1 MVSEMS
7 LLLITGLLRRGR
19 QLDQLSTG
27 LTLLGLA
34 GGLLPM
40 LIGRGNLL
48 MALPCVLL
56 ILFGLAQKYWAIRS
70 ALDAELFAA
79 LAADP
84 LQREARIAELDSALV
99 ELHLQPASQTARP
112 WDARIRGARRL
123 LRMQGLWLAAQ
134 LLLALIMI
142 LVVPWF
148 SFAG

>member
-1 MVSEMS
+1 MASEMS
-7 LLLITGLLRRGR
+7 LLLTAGLLRRGR

-34 GGLLPM
+34 GGLLPI

-48 MALPCVLL
+48 MALPCTLL
-56 ILFGLAQKYWAIRS
+56 ILFGLVQKYWAIRV

-84 LQREARIAELDSALV
+84 AQRQARIDELDAALV
-99 ELHLQPASQTARP
+99 ELQLQSAKQAARP
-112 WDARIRGARRL
+112 WDTRIRGAMRL
-123 LRMQGLWLAAQ
+123 LRLQALWLGIQ
-134 LLLALIMI
+134 LFLALIMI

>member
-1 MVSEMS
+1 MASEMS
-7 LLLITGLLRRGR
+7 LLLIGSLLRRGR

-56 ILFGLAQKYWAIRS
+56 ILLGLAQKYCAIRT

-84 LQREARIAELDSALV
+84 AQRDTRIAELDNALV
-99 ELHLQPASQTARP
+99 ELHLQPATQTARS
-112 WDARIRGARRL
+112 WDARIRGAWRL
-123 LRMQGLWLAAQ
+123 LRMQALWLIAQ
-134 LLLALIMI
+134 LFLALTMI

>member
-99 ELHLQPASQTARP
+99 ELRLQPASQTTRP
-112 WDARIRGARRL
+112 WDARIHGARRL

>member
-1 MVSEMS
+1 MASEMS
-7 LLLITGLLRRGR
+7 LLLTASLLRRGR
-19 QLDQLSTG
+19 QIDQLSTG

-56 ILFGLAQKYWAIRS
+56 ILLGLIQKYWAIRT

-84 LQREARIAELDSALV
+84 AQRDARITELDSALV
-99 ELHLQPASQTARP
+99 ELHLQPAKHASRP
-112 WDARIRGARRL
+112 WDARIRGAWRL
-123 LRMQGLWLAAQ
+123 LRMQALWLIAQ
-134 LLLALIMI
+134 LFLALTMI

>member
-1 MVSEMS
+1 MASEMS
-7 LLLITGLLRRGR
+7 LLLTAGLLRRGR

-34 GGLLPM
+34 GGLLPL

-56 ILFGLAQKYWAIRS
+56 ILLGVVQKYWAIRV
-70 ALDAELFAA
+70 ALDAELFTT

-84 LQREARIAELDSALV
+84 TLRQARIAELDAALV
-99 ELHLQPASQTARP
+99 ELHLQPATQATRP
-112 WDARIRGARRL
+112 WDARIRGAWRL
-123 LRMQGLWLAAQ
+123 LRLQALWLAAQ
-134 LLLALIMI
+134 LFLALIMI

>member
-1 MVSEMS
+1 MASEMS
-7 LLLITGLLRRGR
+7 LLLITSLLRRGR
-19 QLDQLSTG
+19 QIDQLSTG

-34 GGLLPM
+34 GGLLPL

-48 MALPCVLL
+48 MAFPCVLL
-56 ILFGLAQKYWAIRS
+56 ILLGLVQKYWAIRV
-70 ALDAELFAA
+70 ALDAELFAT
-79 LAADP
+79 LAGDP
-84 LQREARIAELDSALV
+84 LQREARIAELDAALV
-99 ELHLQPASQTARP
+99 ELHLQPATQTARP
-112 WDARIRGARRL
+112 WDARICGARRL

>member
-1 MVSEMS
+1 MASEMS
-7 LLLITGLLRRGR
+7 LLLIASLLRRGR

-34 GGLLPM
+34 GGLLPL

-56 ILFGLAQKYWAIRS
+56 ILLGLVQKYWAIRV
-70 ALDAELFAA
+70 ALDAELFAT

-84 LQREARIAELDSALV
+84 TQRQARLAELDAALV
-99 ELHLQPASQTARP
+99 ELHLQPATQAARP
-112 WDARIRGARRL
+112 WDARILGAWRL
-123 LRMQGLWLAAQ
+123 LRLQTLWLGVQ
-134 LLLALIMI
+134 LFLALIMI

>member
-1 MVSEMS
+1 MASEMS
-7 LLLITGLLRRGR
+7 LLLIASLLRRGR
-19 QLDQLSTG
+19 QIDQLSTG

-48 MALPCVLL
+48 MALPCALL
-56 ILFGLAQKYWAIRS
+56 ILFGLVQKYWAIRV
-70 ALDAELFAA
+70 ALDAELFAI

-84 LQREARIAELDSALV
+84 LQRETRIAGLDSALV
-99 ELHLQPASQTARP
+99 ELSLQPATQTARP
-112 WDARIRGARRL
+112 WDARIHGARRL
-123 LRMQGLWLAAQ
+123 LRLQGLWLAAQ

>member
-1 MVSEMS
+1 MASEMS
-7 LLLITGLLRRGR
+7 LLLTASLLRRGR
-19 QLDQLSTG
+19 QIDQLSTG

-56 ILFGLAQKYWAIRS
+56 ILLGLIQKYWAIRT

-84 LQREARIAELDSALV
+84 AQRDARIAELDSALV
-99 ELHLQPASQTARP
+99 ELHLQPAKHVARS
-112 WDARIRGARRL
+112 WDARILGAWRL
-123 LRMQGLWLAAQ
+123 LRMQALWLVAQ
-134 LLLALIMI
+134 LFLALTMI

>member
-1 MVSEMS
+1 MASEMS
-7 LLLITGLLRRGR
+7 LLLIASLLRRGR

-34 GGLLPM
+34 GGLLPQ

-56 ILFGLAQKYWAIRS
+56 ILLGLVQKYWAIRV
-70 ALDAELFAA
+70 ALDAELFAT

-84 LQREARIAELDSALV
+84 TQRQARIAELDAALV
-99 ELHLQPASQTARP
+99 ELHLQPATQAARP
-112 WDARIRGARRL
+112 WDARILGAWRL
-123 LRMQGLWLAAQ
+123 LRLQTLWLGVQ
-134 LLLALIMI
+134 LFLALIMI

>member
-1 MVSEMS
+1 MASEMS
-7 LLLITGLLRRGR
+7 LLLIASLLRRGR
-19 QLDQLSTG
+19 QIDQLSTG

-34 GGLLPM
+34 GGLLPL

-56 ILFGLAQKYWAIRS
+56 ILFGLVQKYWAIRV
-70 ALDAELFAA
+70 ALDAELFAT

-84 LQREARIAELDSALV
+84 TQRQARLAELDAALV
-99 ELHLQPASQTARP
+99 ELHLQPATQAARP
-112 WDARIRGARRL
+112 WDARILGAWRL
-123 LRMQGLWLAAQ
+123 LRLQALWLGIQ
-134 LLLALIMI
+134 LFLALIMI

>member
-1 MVSEMS
+1 MASEMS
-7 LLLITGLLRRGR
+7 LLLIASLLRRGR

-34 GGLLPM
+34 GGLLPL

-56 ILFGLAQKYWAIRS
+56 ILFGLVQKYWAIRV
-70 ALDAELFAA
+70 ALDAELFAT

-84 LQREARIAELDSALV
+84 TQRQARLAELDAALV
-99 ELHLQPASQTARP
+99 ELHLQPTTQAARP
-112 WDARIRGARRL
+112 WDARIRGAWHL
-123 LRMQGLWLAAQ
+123 LRLQALWLGVQ
-134 LLLALIMI
+134 LFLALIMI

>member
-1 MVSEMS
+1 MASEMS
-7 LLLITGLLRRGR
+7 LLLIASLLRRGR

-56 ILFGLAQKYWAIRS
+56 ILLGVVQKYWAIRT

-84 LQREARIAELDSALV
+84 AQREARIAELDTALV
-99 ELHLQPASQTARP
+99 GLHLQPATQAVRP
-112 WDARIRGARRL
+112 WDARIRGAWRL
-123 LRMQGLWLAAQ
+123 LRMQTLWLIAQ
-134 LLLALIMI
+134 MFLALTMI

>member
-1 MVSEMS
+1 MASEMS
-7 LLLITGLLRRGR
+7 LLLIASLLRRGR

-48 MALPCVLL
+48 MAVPCVLL
-56 ILFGLAQKYWAIRS
+56 ILFGLLQKYWAIRT
-70 ALDAELFAA
+70 ALDAELFAV

-84 LQREARIAELDSALV
+84 LQREARLAELDSALV
-99 ELHLQPASQTARP
+99 ELHLQPASQISRP

>member
-1 MVSEMS
+1 MASEMS
-7 LLLITGLLRRGR
+7 LLLIAGLLRRGR

-34 GGLLPM
+34 GGLLPL

-56 ILFGLAQKYWAIRS
+56 ILLGVVQKYWAIRV
-70 ALDAELFAA
+70 ALDAELFAT

-84 LQREARIAELDSALV
+84 TLRQARIAELDAALV
-99 ELHLQPASQTARP
+99 ELHMQPATQAARP
-112 WDARIRGARRL
+112 WDARIRGAYRL
-123 LRMQGLWLAAQ
+123 LRWQALWLGVQ
-134 LLLALIMI
+134 LFLALIMI